1 MPNTGKNF
9 GVRKGAGVG
18 REPET
23 EIIEEK
29 EGEGGETEP
38 KEAEDEK
45 DENWES
51 DDDDDMEDLKDFE
64 NLLTGGEIPTG
75 DGDLDGDGVDPQDE
89 AAIDREEAK
98 MAFDRS
104 ERKNLKRREA
114 LYTKIQREVPDLVA
128 LIPKSR
134 TASPLIIHN
143 LITINFGLSYIF
155 RLYNGKIKQ
164 NCEESIPKLL
174 SLAPPL

>member
-1 MPNTGKNF
+1 VGK
-9 GVRKGAGVG
+9 G
-18 REPET
+18 PET
-23 EIIEEK
+23 EIFEEK
-29 EGEGGETEP
+29 EGGGGGEGPNEGG
-38 KEAEDEK
+38 DEK

-51 DDDDDMEDLKDFE
+51 DDDDELEDLKDFG
-64 NLLTGGEIPTG
+64 NLLTGGGIPTG
-75 DGDLDGDGVDPQDE
+75 DGDVDADGDGVDPQDE

-98 MAFDRS
+98 MEFDRS

-114 LYTKIQREVPDLVA
+114 LCTKIQREVPDLVA